1 MSGELEHWSVEAAK
15 HYLQTV
21 VVVDDEVAIEPP
33 EGSDNAPAGDEALD
47 DVDPYSVEA
56 EGDAGLASEQR
67 EVPPVEPRNE
77 RRSKSGADLDGA
89 VLSEAFAATGL
100 VCGYVRPNT
109 SEQRNALVEGSYDRL
124 FMRSD
129 VLVLDWTLNGDAGQT
144 TSRLVSRL
152 VRTEPGKLGRL
163 RLICIYT
170 NDPDLYGVRDV
181 LHHELRNAGHDLDVP
196 DNGDGLGLIAR
207 DFRISIFGKP
217 GVSRP
222 SIPGIS
228 AIPEAELPERIVR
241 EFARASHGILPG
253 FALKSLSL
261 LRDNA
266 PTLLQRF
273 RSDLDPAFV
282 SHDLLTGEGKRFAI
296 QLIAREIQSL
306 LESAG
311 AGDMIS
317 RERIESWAKVRLAD
331 VSFSPQVQKKAN
343 YKHVPADS
351 VLELLAQDRADI
363 STLRDDRGGKL
374 GVSNMATVAS
384 LFTSVDEARA
394 SEEELGRLSCFA
406 RDLHSGYS
414 FELEPTLQLGTI
426 LVRGDKATVGES
438 ASELLDELE
447 HGSGKL
453 EFLLC
458 LQPLCDSE
466 RLELDKPRGFP
477 MIPLV
482 EAQMGKEFHF
492 LALDHHKKK
501 RVLAGAAKPHEM
513 IMVPFWRT
521 GEERV
526 VRAVRK
532 DGIPRFTS
540 ENGEEFL
547 WIGELRPEH
556 ALRVSHELGRLI
568 SRVGLDE
575 SEWLR
580 NDGLNR

>member
-1 MSGELEHWSVEAAK
+1 MTEELEHWSVGAAR

-21 VVVDDEVAIEPP
+21 VVVDDQVAIESSEDVAAP
-33 EGSDNAPAGDEALD
+33 EAEEILGDIDPFAVPAEPESGPAGEHVPSGAL
-47 DVDPYSVEA
+47 PGGRNA
-56 EGDAGLASEQR
+56 R
-67 EVPPVEPRNE
+67 VEP
-77 RRSKSGADLDGA
+77 DLDGA
-89 VLSEAFAATGL
+89 ALSEAFAGYGL
-100 VCGYVRPNT
+100 VCGYLRPNT
-109 SEQRNALVEGSYDRL
+109 VEQLKALTQGTYDRL

-129 VLVLDWTLNGDAGQT
+129 VLVLDWSLNGDTGQT

-152 VRTEPGKLGRL
+152 VRTEQGKLGRL

-181 LHHELRNAGHDLDVP
+181 LGCMLRDEGHDLHESE
-196 DNGDGLGLIAR
+196 NGDGLGLVAR
-207 DFRISIFGKP
+207 DFRISVLGKV

-222 SIPGIS
+222 SVT
-228 AIPEAELPERIVR
+228 EALAVPVANLPERIVR
-241 EFARASHGILPG
+241 EFAQAVHGILPG

-282 SHDLLTGEGKRFAI
+282 SHDLLTGEGRRFAI
-296 QLIAREIQSL
+296 QLIAREVQSL

-317 RERIESWAKVRLAD
+317 RERIESWAKGRLSDTSFVPTVQGKKSAIKN
-331 VSFSPQVQKKAN
+331 VSP
-343 YKHVPADS
+343 DS
-351 VLELLAQDRADI
+351 VVELLSQDPIDF
-363 STLRDDRGGKL
+363 STLLDKNGGKL

-384 LFTSVDEARA
+384 LFTTPERAQA
-394 SEEELGRLSCFA
+394 SEEELGRLSCLS
-406 RDLHSGYS
+406 RGLHSGYS
-414 FELEPTLQLGTI
+414 SELEPTLQLGTI
-426 LVRGDKATVGES
+426 LVRGEEVSAEES
-438 ASELLDELE
+438 TDDLLEEFERGDST
-447 HGSGKL
+447 H

-466 RLELDKPRGFP
+466 RLDMNKPRGFP
-477 MIPLV
+477 MIPLSEV
-482 EAQMGKEFHF
+482 SLGKEFHF
-492 LALDHHKKK
+492 LALDHRKRK
-501 RVLAGAAKPHEM
+501 RVLAGKAKPYDM
-513 IMVPFWRT
+513 IMVPFRRT

-526 VRAVRK
+526 VRAVKRHSV
-532 DGIPRFTS
+532 PSFTS
-540 ENGEEFL
+540 DTGEEFL

-556 ALRVSHELGRLI
+556 ALRVSHEMGRLI